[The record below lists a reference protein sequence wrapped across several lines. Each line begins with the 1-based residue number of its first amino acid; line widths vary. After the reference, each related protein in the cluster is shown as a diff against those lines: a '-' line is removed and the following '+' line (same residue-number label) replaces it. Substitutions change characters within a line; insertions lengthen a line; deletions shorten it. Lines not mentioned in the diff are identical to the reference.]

1 MQKRVVLLLKVII
14 DVIRIIYNFG
24 VYDTISKDNNMFCHN
39 YIYFVKS
46 KIVVPIHLC

>member
-1 MQKRVVLLLKVII
+1 MRKRVVLLLKVII

-39 YIYFVKS
+39 YIYFVNKRS
-46 KIVVPIHLC
+46 HIDI